1 MEGLNENPNPIFFP
15 CEDARRRAI
24 IPNNDDSTEQQ
35 QQKLDS
41 KYNSVVY

>member
-1 MEGLNENPNPIFFP
+1 MVGLNENPNPIFFP
-15 CEDARRRAI
+15 CEDAVRRAI
-24 IPNNDDSTEQQ
+24 IPNDDSTEQQ